1 MEKSLTIVA
10 MLAIAVILG
19 CRPREAFLPT
29 AEIFDLMSTEDV
41 ATLAERDWLDG
52 TKAASMQPKSRTI
65 DEMQPHDIIVA
76 VNGVPLTKGVYER
89 LMDIKLKSILQRPNM
104 SQYVAQKIWEQ
115 HRRTYVKKFVAQRLL
130 FDDALST
137 GIVSTN
143 GLLATVGRRVTEDAK
158 RTGKT
163 VDKYIKG
170 FGTKW
175 HDFLYE
181 RSVDLAISELVK
193 AKIPPIAEV
202 ESNFV
207 AAVQQQVSAENAAA
221 KATNDYYRA
230 TLAGF
235 RARLLKDEVSFDAVM
250 RKCAGFPGADC
261 LTEDLTAEE
270 IEDEELGRVA
280 FETPLGGI
288 PPIVEN
294 ESEFFLVKVLGIQAA
309 RRDGD
314 GDVLEP
320 ERRTLARISLPKT
333 PLLVEESAVALT
345 ADLKNQMQ
353 IQAIDNYV
361 TQLITNGN
369 NRVVYPHGKVLF
381 K

>member
-1 MEKSLTIVA
+1 MEKSLTIIV
-10 MLAIAVILG
+10 LLTIAGILG

-29 AEIFDLMSTEDV
+29 AEIFDLMPVEDI
-41 ATLAERDWLDG
+41 ATLADRDWLDG
-52 TKAASMQPKSRTI
+52 TKAASTNADLRAI
-65 DEMQPHDIIVA
+65 DEMQPQDIIVA

-89 LMDIKLKSILQRPNM
+89 LMDVKLKSILQRPNM

-130 FDDALST
+130 FDNAFST

-143 GLLATVGRRVTEDAK
+143 GLLAAVGKRVTADAK

-170 FGTKW
+170 FGTAW

-193 AKIPPIAEV
+193 ARIPPIAEV

-207 AAVQQQVSAENAAA
+207 AAVQQQVLAENAAA
-221 KATNDYYRA
+221 KVTNDYYRA
-230 TLAGF
+230 TLASV
-235 RARLLKDEVSFDAVM
+235 RTHLLKDEVSFDAAM
-250 RKCAGFPGADC
+250 RKCAGFPGGDC

-288 PPIVEN
+288 TPVVEN

-320 ERRTLARISLPKT
+320 ERRTLARISLPKV

-353 IQAIDNYV
+353 MQAIDNYV

-369 NRVVYPHGKVLF
+369 NRVVYPHGNVLF
-381 K
+381 R